1 MLLMVIM
8 WPQCSAIPEC
18 PNQVNLFL
26 KKKKKERLI
35 EETERW
41 CEGCWS
47 GTIRS
52 AARGAEPEEETALGV
67 VECENPKP
75 LRAWLRGPVPY

>member
-1 MLLMVIM
+1 MEAQHLPGVTEHHKGL
-8 WPQCSAIPEC
+8 ETD
-18 PNQVNLFL
+18 
-26 KKKKKERLI
+26 

-41 CEGCWS
+41 CEGCGS